1 MLDQVQETLEINDN
15 ENNGFPSFIINPNS
29 KTKLWWD
36 GFTNIFF
43 IINYFVTPFNLA
55 VSQPTIEQTS
65 L

>member
-1 MLDQVQETLEINDN
+1 MEINDN